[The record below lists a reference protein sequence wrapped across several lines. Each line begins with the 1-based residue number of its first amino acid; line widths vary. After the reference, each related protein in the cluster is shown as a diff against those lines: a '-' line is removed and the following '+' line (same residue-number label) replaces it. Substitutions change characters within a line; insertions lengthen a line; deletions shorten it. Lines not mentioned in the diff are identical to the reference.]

1 MVIAGLCEKDYT
13 SIRICDLKFLTSYE
27 KRLQK
32 CSYLSIYEVMNGQRL
47 RVLRD
52 SASAKIN
59 KTHTQT

>member
-27 KRLQK
+27 KHLQK
-32 CSYLSIYEVMNGQRL
+32 YSYLSIYEVMNGQRL
-47 RVLRD
+47 VLRD